1 MVVFVKMTEKKGKKT
16 MQIVIGVNE
25 DALQEWI
32 EYRKD
37 KGKPLSKLALKKTQN
52 IMLKFDEAQQQ
63 RMVDAA
69 IMNDW
74 QGLHAV
80 EPPKQ
85 QGTRHTTLIDDLT
98 DTSWAH

>member
-1 MVVFVKMTEKKGKKT
+1 

-25 DALQEWI
+25 EALQEWI
-32 EYRKD
+32 EYRKE
-37 KGKPLSKLALKKTQN
+37 KGKPLSSLALKKTQN
-52 IMLKFDEAQQQ
+52 IMVRFDEVQQQ
-63 RMVDAA
+63 HMVDAA

-80 EPPKQ
+80 EAPKEFSS
-85 QGTRHTTLIDDLT
+85 RLTTLLQDLT

>member
-1 MVVFVKMTEKKGKKT
+1 MVELWGKKK

-25 DALQEWI
+25 EALQEWI
-32 EYRKD
+32 EYRKE
-37 KGKPLSKLALKKTQN
+37 KGKPLSSLALKKTQN
-52 IMLKFDEAQQQ
+52 IMVRFDEAQQQ
-63 RMVDAA
+63 HMVDAA

-80 EPPKQ
+80 EAPKVQ
-85 QGTRHTTLIDDLT
+85 TTRHTSLRDDLT

>member
-1 MVVFVKMTEKKGKKT
+1 

-25 DALQEWI
+25 EALQEWI
-32 EYRKD
+32 EYRKE
-37 KGKPLSKLALKKTQN
+37 KGKPLSNLALKKTQN
-52 IMLKFDEAQQQ
+52 IMVRFDETQQQ
-63 RMVDAA
+63 HMVDAA

-80 EPPKQ
+80 EAPKVQ
-85 QGTRHTTLIDDLT
+85 TTRQTSIRDYLL